1 MILKPHCRLMN
12 PPAKKNEA
20 YQPTVIEQTANI
32 ITHGVGITTYISL
45 LSVKET
51 VVM

>member
-1 MILKPHCRLMN
+1 MN

-32 ITHGVGITTYISL
+32 ITHGVGITTYIMYISL

-51 VVM
+51 VVMYM